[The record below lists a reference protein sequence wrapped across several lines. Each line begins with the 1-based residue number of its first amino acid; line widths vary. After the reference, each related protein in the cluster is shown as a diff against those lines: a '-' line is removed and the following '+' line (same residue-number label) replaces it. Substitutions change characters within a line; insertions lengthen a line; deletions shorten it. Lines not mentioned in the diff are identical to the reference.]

1 MGLSVDYV
9 QLVRGLRKP
18 LVAADVGAVLLRAL
32 AEHYERGCSGCK
44 LLEFVQSGATY
55 LFDFASTAC
64 AAQEDRTVA
73 AWTVT
78 PAAVGKRDA
87 SYFRHFPMLSNPEG
101 TLIDRGHLIPH
112 QAGGELGPNIFK
124 LDRIVNRGWSHEGKR
139 FRALRREAAVSPG
152 TFYFA
157 HLIYADDSANPTEIE
172 VGVLRGQKLHVE
184 RFRNRY

>member
-32 AEHYERGCSGCK
+32 AEHYERGCSGSK
-44 LLEFVQSGATY
+44 LLEFIQSGATY
-55 LFDFASTAC
+55 LFDFASTAG

-87 SYFRHFPMLSNPEG
+87 S
-101 TLIDRGHLIPH
+101 
-112 QAGGELGPNIFK
+112 
-124 LDRIVNRGWSHEGKR
+124 
-139 FRALRREAAVSPG
+139 
-152 TFYFA
+152 
-157 HLIYADDSANPTEIE
+157 
-172 VGVLRGQKLHVE
+172 
-184 RFRNRY
+184 